1 MDPQTIDS
9 EYTKLQEEVQQV
21 AQAINALAQKLQAGI
36 SAGDANAQEWLSDL
50 RAIAIEVQDEQSQ
63 VQNLLQAMHG
73 FTVTSLQQ
81 HAGAIQQALGQAQ
94 AGLAQ
99 AGLAQAGYGQAGFGQ
114 QGYPPQGYGQPGY
127 GQGYPGGM
135 QPGMVQ
141 EEMMQEG
148 AMGGGMMGNPMMGNP
163 MMGGGM
169 MGGMEPMMGGGMG
182 GMGGGMGGG
191 GIVGR
196 IENEVREHEVRD
208 EMMGGGGMMG
218 GGMLGGPQGTLDRFL
233 GGSFSQGMAQPHEG
247 FIERH
252 IRRDML

>member
-163 MMGGGM
+163 MMGGGI
-169 MGGMEPMMGGGMG
+169 MG

-218 GGMLGGPQGTLDRFL
+218 GGMMGGPQGTLDRFL

-252 IRRDML
+252 IRRDIL